1 MSFISTR
8 HVDSVSV
15 SSTGQ
20 LALGL
25 SSLDGNIWDGGITL
39 LSNEGNE
46 ICSKILPTGV
56 SMVRFAGPRI
66 VVAARDDGDVAVYSS
81 EDLKELRLISA
92 HDDIVSCVAI
102 DPHHENQFASCG
114 WDGSIY
120 LWDWNNANPQK
131 QTPLQSY
138 ILAHHGHVNELTFS
152 LTNAHV
158 LSSVGQDG
166 FLRVWDLREKS
177 AANCA
182 CIVDLGQVGSCV
194 VSTLNDHALLV
205 GTDAGRVMTIDIR
218 SVSSSSSSSSSSKD
232 YDGTPSTTPM
242 SVGIVSMASLHRT
255 RVRRILSLDHV
266 TDMEG
271 MFVSA
276 SDDMSYAI
284 SHLHSLPPSDQEIQ
298 VTRGYA
304 PLSLINER
312 KRYYSHTPSQHT
324 LSLTRTTLSLTNG
337 RKRYYITY
345 VLSYL
350 SDHPV
355 FVFSRIST
363 ISFPPFSPHCDPP
376 PPQYISLLIYMTVSC
391 F

>member
-46 ICSKILPTGV
+46 ICSKILPTGI
-56 SMVRFAGPRI
+56 SMVRYSGPRI
-66 VVAARDDGDVAVYSS
+66 LLAARDDGDVAVYSS
-81 EDLKELRLISA
+81 EDLKELHLISA
-92 HDDIVSCVAI
+92 HDDIVSCVV
-102 DPHHENQFASCG
+102 DNPHHEHQFATCG
-114 WDGSIY
+114 WDGSIHV
-120 LWDWNNANPQK
+120 WDWNNANPQK

-138 ILAHHGHVNELTFS
+138 ILGHHGHVNELSFS

-205 GTDAGRVMTIDIR
+205 GTDAGHVVTIDIR
-218 SVSSSSSSSSSSKD
+218 SVSSSSSSSSASSSSASKD
-232 YDGTPSTTPM
+232 HGGNPTTTPM

-255 RVRRILSLDHV
+255 RVRRILSLGHL

-276 SDDMSYAI
+276 SDDTSYVI

-298 VTRGYA
+298 ATRGYA
-304 PLSLINER
+304 PISLINER
-312 KRYYSHTPSQHT
+312 KRCYSHTP
-324 LSLTRTTLSLTNG
+324 
-337 RKRYYITY
+337 
-345 VLSYL
+345 
-350 SDHPV
+350 
-355 FVFSRIST
+355 
-363 ISFPPFSPHCDPP
+363 
-376 PPQYISLLIYMTVSC
+376 
-391 F
+391 